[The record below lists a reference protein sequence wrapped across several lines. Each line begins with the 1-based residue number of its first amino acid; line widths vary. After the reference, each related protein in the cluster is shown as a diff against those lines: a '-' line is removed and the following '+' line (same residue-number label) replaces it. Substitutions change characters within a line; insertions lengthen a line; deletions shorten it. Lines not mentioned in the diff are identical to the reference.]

1 MTGDVPPFPHIR
13 LGLKQVQVYFTP
25 SVFLAKAQAVSQRP
39 LT

>member
-25 SVFLAKAQAVSQRP
+25 VFLAKAQAVSQRP